1 MTETGKLRCGS
12 GGAATA
18 GTLGTAAVELDSGH
32 GWCQGTAAAGLLA
45 QGTAALG
52 ASGHKGEGR
61 MQSVILAKPPQV
73 YIELF

>member
-32 GWCQGTAAAGLLA
+32 EGG
-45 QGTAALG
+45 G
-52 ASGHKGEGR
+52 ASGHEGEGR
-61 MQSVILAKPPQV
+61 MQSVFLAKPPKF
-73 YIELF
+73 I